1 MLDFGALPPEITSA
15 RMYAG
20 PGSGPLMAAAAAWD
34 ALGTQLNSV
43 SRGYTSTI
51 SNLQGEIWTGPA
63 SAAMA
68 EAAAPYAEWAA
79 VTGTQAEQAANQL
92 RAAAA
97 AYETAF
103 AATVPP
109 ALVTANRTQLANLVA
124 TNILGQNTS
133 RIAATEAAYHEMWA
147 QDAHAMYGYAAS
159 SSTAT
164 KLTPFAEP
172 PPTTDAAGQSA
183 QNAAVA
189 NAAAAAAHSQLAQQ
203 MSMVPQNLQNL
214 STAGTSTPPT
224 PAPGSIPPSN
234 PVLTATDHFN
244 TLTGPEALATN
255 NTRTVAAGGNLIS
268 GLYRAFLQSQGAA
281 AKALPV
287 PGPPPATTGAALPEA
302 GLHNAV
308 LASVGEA
315 APVGQLSVPQAW
327 ADATP
332 EPTAFAEPPW
342 LSDTELEAASSWEAA
357 PAGAAGAE
365 STAGTG
371 PMAGMGPMASMAAAA
386 GAGRPTVSNILRVGP
401 RRFNMPRPKLGG

>member
-1 MLDFGALPPEITSA
+1 
-15 RMYAG
+15 
-20 PGSGPLMAAAAAWD
+20 
-34 ALGTQLNSV
+34 
-43 SRGYTSTI
+43 
-51 SNLQGEIWTGPA
+51 
-63 SAAMA
+63 MA

-124 TNILGQNTS
+124 TNILGQNTTQ
-133 RIAATEAAYHEMWA
+133 IAATEAAYHEMWA
-147 QDAHAMYGYAAS
+147 QDSHAMYGYAS
-159 SSTAT
+159 SSSAAT

-172 PPTTDAAGQSA
+172 PPTTNAAGQSA

-189 NAAAAAAHSQLAQQ
+189 HAAAEAANSQLAQQ

-214 STAGTSTPPT
+214 STGGTGPPPP
-224 PAPGSIPPSN
+224 PAIPPSDL
-234 PVLTATDHFN
+234 PSPFDGFKHLN
-244 TLTGPEALATN
+244 TLDGPAGFAEAN
-255 NTRTVAAGGNLIS
+255 SRTVTSAGSFLS
-268 GLYRAFLQSQGAA
+268 GLYRSVLQGQSAA
-281 AKALPV
+281 AKAVPV
-287 PGPPPATTGAALPEA
+287 PAPPPATTGVGLPEA
-302 GLHNAV
+302 GLRSAV

-332 EPTAFAEPPW
+332 IAAAAEDPSW
-342 LSDTELEAASSWEAA
+342 LSDAELEAASSWEAA
-357 PAGAAGAE
+357 PATSMAGAE
-365 STAGTG
+365 SAAGTG
-371 PMAGMGPMASMAAAA
+371 PMAGMGPMASMATAA

-401 RRFNMPRPKLGG
+401 RRFNMPRPALGG